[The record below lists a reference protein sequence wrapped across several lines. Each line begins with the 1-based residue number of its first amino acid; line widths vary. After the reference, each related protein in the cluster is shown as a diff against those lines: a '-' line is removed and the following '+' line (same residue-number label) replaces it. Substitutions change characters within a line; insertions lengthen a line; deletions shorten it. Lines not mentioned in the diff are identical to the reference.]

1 MHVMLHYE
9 DWVQRFGHLVKDSTK
24 RQERNNSKMC
34 MGSDCQLYRNIQYE
48 QEIPNNY
55 LHILVLQMQWLHL
68 RQWAKEGH

>member
-1 MHVMLHYE
+1 
-9 DWVQRFGHLVKDSTK
+9 
-24 RQERNNSKMC
+24 MC